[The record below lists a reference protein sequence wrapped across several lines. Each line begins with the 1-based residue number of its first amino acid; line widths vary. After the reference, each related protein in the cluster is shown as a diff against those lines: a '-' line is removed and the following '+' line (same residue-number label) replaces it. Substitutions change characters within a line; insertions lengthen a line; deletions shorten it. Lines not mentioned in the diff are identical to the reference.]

1 MIQGKREGVSEGY
14 QEMLKRAGESRRI
27 VEDTRREESE
37 KHQPEL
43 VVVVVTFAVCGFVV
57 GTSLG
62 LGFAAGI
69 RVIESLVG
77 WFWG

>member
-1 MIQGKREGVSEGY
+1 MKTDSDRPMMQSE
-14 QEMLKRAGESRRI
+14 QDRHS
-27 VEDTRREESE
+27 
-37 KHQPEL
+37 PEL